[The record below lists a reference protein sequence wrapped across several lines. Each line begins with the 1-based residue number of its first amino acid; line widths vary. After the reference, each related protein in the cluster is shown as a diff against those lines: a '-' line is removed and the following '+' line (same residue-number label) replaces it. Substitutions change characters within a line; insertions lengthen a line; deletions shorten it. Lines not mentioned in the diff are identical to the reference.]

1 MKKEKILKIIILLIL
16 IIIFSVA
23 IAVIVLKYN
32 NKSKMDDKPLLTK
45 ETAIEIVENNYD
57 TLGMVLDAE
66 EREDY
71 FIVNLRSEESNEIVK
86 SYSVL
91 KKNNMVLE
99 IKTTT
104 AQTG

>member
-32 NKSKMDDKPLLTK
+32 DKSKMDDKPLLTK

-57 TLGMVLDAE
+57 ILGMILDAE

-71 FIVNLRSEESNEIVK
+71 FIVNLRSEDSNEIVK

-91 KKNNMVLE
+91 KRNNMVLE

-104 AQTG
+104 AQAG